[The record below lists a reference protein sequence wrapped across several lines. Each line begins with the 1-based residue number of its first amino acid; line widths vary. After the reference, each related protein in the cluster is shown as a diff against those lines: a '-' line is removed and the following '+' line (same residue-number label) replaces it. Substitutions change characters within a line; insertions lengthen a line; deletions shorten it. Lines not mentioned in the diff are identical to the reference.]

1 MSLNEI
7 VLKTRN
13 LLSRLLGEKFELVLE
28 LEHDLGM
35 VKIDPAQVQQIL
47 FNLVLNARDAMP
59 QGGRIQVTT
68 GHCNLKSVEGTK
80 SHSPGVFLS
89 VKDVG
94 CGMSA
99 ETRARLFEPFF
110 TTKVARQRHGAWIVH
125 RPEHRDRQRWER
137 GSRQRTR
144 PGHAG
149 HRVPAASCRC
159 SCRHHQS
166 LSLCIRHGETILLT
180 EDNVAVRQA
189 AVRILSECG
198 YVVLEAASGPEAI
211 AIARDHSGKIDLLLA
226 DVDMPGMSGHETA
239 LQICVRTAAVE
250 SALHVRLRA
259 TRAESRGSHSLFQK
273 AIHQFRTARE
283 TARDFQTADST
294 PTEIQEAK
302 AREAMTTAEI
312 TLPATPQIE
321 GANFLNILIVD
332 DERSIREACREVA
345 QSLGFNTFVA
355 DSAEHA
361 YRLLDSQGI
370 DAVLLDLR
378 LPGAGGLEA
387 LNRIKS
393 LRPDAVIV
401 VVTGYGT
408 VQSAVQAM
416 KNGAYD
422 YVTKPFSLDELKLL
436 LDRVASHLKLKSENR
451 ILREKIKSKQGFGSI
466 IGRSPEME
474 KLYRIVAKAA
484 HSTHPVLILGES
496 GTGKE
501 LVARSIHFS
510 GPFRDKP
517 FIPVDCGSLVPTL
530 IESELFGHTKGAFT
544 GAHHAKDGLLSIAE
558 GGTVFLD
565 EVGELPTDLQAKLLR
580 AIQEK
585 EIRPVGGTKQI
596 PINVRILA
604 ATNRDLEEGVSQG
617 TFRRDLYYRLNVL
630 SLRIPSLRERRQ
642 DIPILATHFLE
653 RQTRSSGNE
662 RTLSDDAMK
671 AMLAYD
677 WPGNVRELENCLERA
692 CAFTTG
698 PMIHLGDLP
707 AAISQLQGTECVGD
721 WS

>member
-1 MSLNEI
+1 
-7 VLKTRN
+7 
-13 LLSRLLGEKFELVLE
+13 
-28 LEHDLGM
+28 
-35 VKIDPAQVQQIL
+35 
-47 FNLVLNARDAMP
+47 
-59 QGGRIQVTT
+59 
-68 GHCNLKSVEGTK
+68 
-80 SHSPGVFLS
+80 
-89 VKDVG
+89 
-94 CGMSA
+94 
-99 ETRARLFEPFF
+99 
-110 TTKVARQRHGAWIVH
+110 
-125 RPEHRDRQRWER
+125 
-137 GSRQRTR
+137 
-144 PGHAG
+144 
-149 HRVPAASCRC
+149 
-159 SCRHHQS
+159 
-166 LSLCIRHGETILLT
+166 
-180 EDNVAVRQA
+180 
-189 AVRILSECG
+189 
-198 YVVLEAASGPEAI
+198 
-211 AIARDHSGKIDLLLA
+211 
-226 DVDMPGMSGHETA
+226 
-239 LQICVRTAAVE
+239 
-250 SALHVRLRA
+250 
-259 TRAESRGSHSLFQK
+259 
-273 AIHQFRTARE
+273 
-283 TARDFQTADST
+283 
-294 PTEIQEAK
+294 
-302 AREAMTTAEI
+302 MTTAEA

-321 GANFLNILIVD
+321 GANFLNLLVVD
-332 DERSIREACREVA
+332 DERAIREACREVA
-345 QSLGFNTFVA
+345 QSLGFNTFGA

-361 YRLLDSQGI
+361 YRLLESQGI

-387 LNRIKS
+387 LNQIKS
-393 LRPDAVIV
+393 RRPDAVIV

-436 LDRVASHLKLKSENR
+436 LDRVANHLKLKSENR

-544 GAHHAKDGLLSIAE
+544 GAQHAKDGLLSIAQ

-565 EVGELPTDLQAKLLR
+565 EVGELPVDLQAKLLR

-585 EIRPVGGTKQI
+585 EIRPVGSTKHI
-596 PINVRILA
+596 SIDVRILA
-604 ATNRDLEEGVSQG
+604 ATNRDLEEGVAQG

-653 RQTRSSGNE
+653 RQSRASGTE
-662 RTLSDDAMK
+662 RTLSDEALK

-677 WPGNVRELENCLERA
+677 WPGNVRELENCVERA

-698 PMIHLGDLP
+698 PVIHVSDLP
-707 AAISQLQGTECVGD
+707 PAISQLQGADTPSNGSGVNKIMPMSELERQTILNAIAQLNGD
-721 WS
+721 KLKAARLLGIGKTTLYRKLKEYSTRS